1 MLSLIDADFS
11 TFFFFFYLDAVAVAE
26 KAFNRI
32 EGRIRRTLTKKRFPM
47 VLQLFQLIK
56 L

>member
-1 MLSLIDADFS
+1 MLSLIDSGFS
-11 TFFFFFYLDAVAVAE
+11 IFFFFYLDAVAVAE

-32 EGRIRRTLTKKRFPM
+32 EGRIRGTLTKKRFPM

>member
-1 MLSLIDADFS
+1 MQVSL
-11 TFFFFFYLDAVAVAE
+11 FFFFFYLDAVAVAVAE

-32 EGRIRRTLTKKRFPM
+32 EGRIRGTLTKKRFPM